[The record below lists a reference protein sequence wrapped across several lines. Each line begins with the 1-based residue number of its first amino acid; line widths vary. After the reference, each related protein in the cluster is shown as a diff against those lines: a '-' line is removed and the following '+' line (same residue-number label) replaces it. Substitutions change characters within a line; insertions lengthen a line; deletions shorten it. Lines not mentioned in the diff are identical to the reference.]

1 MLELTNLEPDIVT
14 YGVMAMGCINR
25 QQAQE
30 FFDKLAEKGVRFI
43 SIFVSC
49 SSCFVIHSIC
59 GILQKNYIKYFVIE
73 YFFIV
78 KYFIYIYCF
87 CISD

>member
-59 GILQKNYIKYFVIE
+59 GILQKITSNIFLLN
-73 YFFIV
+73 FFIV
-78 KYFIYIYCF
+78 KYFIYIYYF
-87 CISD
+87 QISD

>member
-49 SSCFVIHSIC
+49 SEQVVLLALSYIQFVEFYEKITLNIF
-59 GILQKNYIKYFVIE
+59 Y
-73 YFFIV
+73 
-78 KYFIYIYCF
+78 
-87 CISD
+87 

>member
-25 QQAQE
+25 QQAKE

-43 SIFVSC
+43 SIFVPR
-49 SSCFVIHSIC
+49 
-59 GILQKNYIKYFVIE
+59 
-73 YFFIV
+73 FF
-78 KYFIYIYCF
+78 FLLCHTF
-87 CISD
+87 NL

>member
-49 SSCFVIHSIC
+49 SEQVVLLALS
-59 GILQKNYIKYFVIE
+59 YIKFVEFYEKITLNIF
-73 YFFIV
+73 Y
-78 KYFIYIYCF
+78 
-87 CISD
+87 